1 MGNVKKLFSGLLLS
15 LGVITSF
22 ISCQKDGDQI
32 IKGDQVQQKVGV
44 AIQEKISK
52 LGLSGSSAVD
62 MGSYYVVEGDIMLS
76 KNLDVYFNG
85 DSKLKQAQYTSL
97 VTNTNAQNITVF
109 VDPSIP
115 TSGTDNWRDAVQ
127 AAISEW
133 NNAGSAVRMTYTTST
148 PADIVISSDL
158 NTLSNPVLAQGS
170 FPSGGKPGPSI
181 IINLDFY
188 GDYQLSAS
196 QKKYNMVHE
205 LGHCLGFRHTNWRQQ
220 GEATAATIAGTPNST
235 DNPDPNSIMNGGTA
249 LNSWNGF
256 SAYDIVAVKALYP
269 AVGIQVQINGPG
281 SGYANTTRSYS
292 ATITG
297 YGYTSPISYEWYL
310 SEEDSEDWVLIST
323 SSTAS
328 FELVAMYYNLRLVV
342 RSANGL
348 EATAEKPVANKG
360 EHP

>member
-1 MGNVKKLFSGLLLS
+1 
-15 LGVITSF
+15 
-22 ISCQKDGDQI
+22 
-32 IKGDQVQQKVGV
+32 
-44 AIQEKISK
+44 
-52 LGLSGSSAVD
+52 
-62 MGSYYVVEGDIMLS
+62 
-76 KNLDVYFNG
+76 
-85 DSKLKQAQYTSL
+85 
-97 VTNTNAQNITVF
+97 
-109 VDPSIP
+109 
-115 TSGTDNWRDAVQ
+115 
-127 AAISEW
+127 
-133 NNAGSAVRMTYTTST
+133 
-148 PADIVISSDL
+148 
-158 NTLSNPVLAQGS
+158 
-170 FPSGGKPGPSI
+170 
-181 IINLDFY
+181 
-188 GDYQLSAS
+188 
-196 QKKYNMVHE
+196 
-205 LGHCLGFRHTNWRQQ
+205 
-220 GEATAATIAGTPNST
+220 
-235 DNPDPNSIMNGGTA
+235 MNGGTA

-360 EHP
+360 EQP